1 MTFRT
6 FLALILYIGIA
17 LCPLETEAQESHR
30 EPALPAVSSAEES
43 TASST
48 PVSLLD
54 AEDPEEEPRDPV
66 LEMIEH
72 LMESKHLSLEAL
84 WNQVPLIDFDS
95 HAIDLTAPSTLSWS
109 YEAISPEGFELP
121 YSPGVSFETA
131 LAAAVLTFQVYEG
144 SIGSA
149 TLLYEQEIDH
159 GTSPDI
165 TLPPLED
172 GKYLFVLSA
181 HYPASV
187 SQPGY
192 VCEGP
197 HPEGYCPTYRS
208 RLDSFKWF
216 MQHATAYYDDVEDPS
231 DQQYRY
237 RDESYVQQFRLREYI
252 PLAFGMLE
260 VEIGESE
267 TPDGPSNVL
276 FLPGIKGSRL
286 YAGDGSKLWEPFGN
300 HDIEALMLDASGSSV
315 RSDIHVKTGD
325 IIDRVAGASDIYGSF
340 ISFMDE
346 LEEDGMINDWEAV
359 PYDWRLSLE
368 DIVRGGTEADGKIS
382 YIGVSESPY
391 IQNTLE
397 TLAAT
402 SKSGK
407 VTIIAHSN
415 GGLVAKELMHTLG
428 DAETQ
433 RLIDDVIFV
442 GVPQSGAPQALN
454 ALLFGYEEGLPH
466 WFPGIVSTHV
476 AREFAENSPMGYH
489 LLPSQRYFD
498 TVTDPEHPVVKF
510 ESGRAYDIERTAYG
524 DSIDSYEELW
534 QFAIAAEGGREEPL
548 PVRTDQASILNS
560 NLLGYAQ
567 DKHEVLDA
575 WEPPSGVTVHQI
587 AGWGATTVAGMRYYE
602 KCALFICASLHEPLF
617 TDKGDGVVPT
627 SSALLIEEIENISRY
642 WIYLPAYEF
651 NPIAKKDHGNLLSIN
666 DLKSLLKNILVGD
679 SSLPNNIYDHIPSP
693 TTPQKKLLFLLHSP
707 LTLGIRDGDGNR
719 VGLNDDGTIE
729 VDIYGAQYGVFAGV
743 QYIITP
749 ADKDYDMELN
759 GYDSGT
765 FSLEVREMEGSG
777 TISEMSFIEVP
788 VTEYTQV
795 RMHVDQNLAQ
805 EHILAIDHDGDEEVD
820 VQLIGKAGT
829 ITTYDSSLS
838 LEQGKRSS
846 VRNQSRSLP
855 ETVGNDVHNLQ
866 LQIYRLLLQFLL
878 EYLEQSATRRN

>member
-30 EPALPAVSSAEES
+30 DPALPAVSSAEES

-231 DQQYRY
+231 DQHYRY

-286 YAGDGSKLWEPFGN
+286 YAGDDSKLWEPFGN
-300 HDIEALMLDASGSSV
+300 HDIEALMLDTAGNSI
-315 RSDIHVKTGD
+315 RSDIHVRNGD
-325 IIDRVAGASDIYGSF
+325 IIDKVAGISDIYGSY
-340 ISFMDE
+340 ITFMDE
-346 LEEDGMINDWEAV
+346 LVEDDVINAWEAV

-368 DIVRGGTEADGKIS
+368 DIVRGGTESDGKIS
-382 YIGVSESPY
+382 YIGASESPY
-391 IQNTLE
+391 IQSTLE
-397 TLAAT
+397 DLAAT

-428 DAETQ
+428 DAEAQ

-498 TVTDPEHPVVKF
+498 TVTDPEHPVIKF

-524 DSIDSYEELW
+524 DTIDSYEELW

-567 DKHEVLDA
+567 DKHDVLDA

-602 KCALFICASLHEPLF
+602 KCALFICASLHEPILVE
-617 TDKGDGVVPT
+617 DGDRIVPVP
-627 SSALLIEEIENISRY
+627 SALMLNEAQNVNRY
-642 WIYLPAYEF
+642 WINLQQYGLGLF
-651 NPIAKKDHGNLLSIN
+651 GKKDHGNLLTIN
-666 DLKSLLKNILVGD
+666 EVRSLIQKILFQEQQVLPDNI
-679 SSLPNNIYDHIPSP
+679 SDHPIENLNPK
-693 TTPQKKLLFLLHSP
+693 KKLLFLLHSP
-707 LTLGIRDGDGNR
+707 LNLSITDADGNR
-719 VGLNDDGTIE
+719 VGPREDGVVEENIPG
-729 VDIYGAQYGVFAGV
+729 VQYGVFAGV
-743 QYIITP
+743 QYITAP
-749 ADKDYDMELN
+749 ADQQLTLELD
-759 GYDSGT
+759 GYASGSFTLEIREIQGKQTHSEIT
-765 FSLEVREMEGSG
+765 FL
-777 TISEMSFIEVP
+777 EVP
-788 VTEYTQV
+788 VTESTV
-795 RMHVDQNLAQ
+795 ANMDINGDLESENILEVD
-805 EHILAIDHDGDEEVD
+805 IDGDGSIDTKLTARSGD
-820 VQLIGKAGT
+820 VTAYESEISN
-829 ITTYDSSLS
+829 DS
-838 LEQGKRSS
+838 ESS
-846 VRNQSRSLP
+846 PSSKNQFRKPALDQYNSFEYLKLKLYK
-855 ETVGNDVHNLQ
+855 TLLQ
-866 LQIYRLLLQFLL
+866 LLL
-878 EYLEQSATRRN
+878 EYLIDQRNL